1 MIMKLKN
8 KIDFYPLP
16 MVCINC
22 TPAFTIIICFVL
34 FCFILFYFT
43 NLSCSPLHV
52 RRSIVLVG
60 RVMKKALPEHA
71 KLSKESKECIQECV
85 SEFISFITSQAAD
98 RCLVEKRKTL
108 NGEDILWAMY
118 TLGFENYSETLK
130 IYLAKY
136 RQYEQEQLSLKP
148 PRKKIRKRKTK
159 SSLSQ
164 TQSKEQVDQEQE
176 QEQDQD
182 QDFQQI
188 EQQYDDGEEEEEEE
202 LENEEGDMSNI
213 QLNLILQNLPEY
225 SDDYFDDE
233 DEEEDRKQQ
242 REENSDNEPQ
252 QHHGDDSQPINLQPQ
267 LPSSAVPSLPTQQ
280 QQQFSDINPTTE
292 SNQQESFFTTQY
304 YPNQTQYVNAAPLPT
319 NPQPRQYQNQNQPNN
334 YQNDQHQNDKQRIIP
349 DLLNITNSYSE
360 DEFI

>member
-34 FCFILFYFT
+34 FYFILFYFT

-164 TQSKEQVDQEQE
+164 TQSKEQVDQ
-176 QEQDQD
+176 
-182 QDFQQI
+182 
-188 EQQYDDGEEEEEEE
+188 
-202 LENEEGDMSNI
+202 
-213 QLNLILQNLPEY
+213 
-225 SDDYFDDE
+225 
-233 DEEEDRKQQ
+233 
-242 REENSDNEPQ
+242 
-252 QHHGDDSQPINLQPQ
+252 
-267 LPSSAVPSLPTQQ
+267 
-280 QQQFSDINPTTE
+280 
-292 SNQQESFFTTQY
+292 
-304 YPNQTQYVNAAPLPT
+304 
-319 NPQPRQYQNQNQPNN
+319 
-334 YQNDQHQNDKQRIIP
+334 
-349 DLLNITNSYSE
+349 
-360 DEFI
+360 

>member
-1 MIMKLKN
+1 MSRTNNKN
-8 KIDFYPLP
+8 PIDQNWQNNDYEIKEQDRFLP
-16 MVCINC
+16 IAN
-22 TPAFTIIICFVL
+22 
-34 FCFILFYFT
+34 
-43 NLSCSPLHV
+43 
-52 RRSIVLVG
+52 VG

-164 TQSKEQVDQEQE
+164 TQSKEQVDQ
-176 QEQDQD
+176 D

-188 EQQYDDGEEEEEEE
+188 EQQYDDGEEEEEES
-202 LENEEGDMSNI
+202 ENEEGDMSNI
-213 QLNLILQNLPEY
+213 ESNLILQNLPEY

-233 DEEEDRKQQ
+233 DEEEDRQQQ

-267 LPSSAVPSLPTQQ
+267 LPSSAVPSLPTQQQ

-334 YQNDQHQNDKQRIIP
+334 YQNDQRQNDKQRIIP

>member
-1 MIMKLKN
+1 
-8 KIDFYPLP
+8 
-16 MVCINC
+16 
-22 TPAFTIIICFVL
+22 
-34 FCFILFYFT
+34 
-43 NLSCSPLHV
+43 
-52 RRSIVLVG
+52 
-60 RVMKKALPEHA
+60 
-71 KLSKESKECIQECV
+71 
-85 SEFISFITSQAAD
+85 
-98 RCLVEKRKTL
+98 
-108 NGEDILWAMY
+108 
-118 TLGFENYSETLK
+118 
-130 IYLAKY
+130 
-136 RQYEQEQLSLKP
+136 
-148 PRKKIRKRKTK
+148 
-159 SSLSQ
+159 
-164 TQSKEQVDQEQE
+164 
-176 QEQDQD
+176 
-182 QDFQQI
+182 
-188 EQQYDDGEEEEEEE
+188 
-202 LENEEGDMSNI
+202 MSNI

-233 DEEEDRKQQ
+233 DEEEDRQQQ

>member
-1 MIMKLKN
+1 
-8 KIDFYPLP
+8 
-16 MVCINC
+16 
-22 TPAFTIIICFVL
+22 
-34 FCFILFYFT
+34 
-43 NLSCSPLHV
+43 
-52 RRSIVLVG
+52 
-60 RVMKKALPEHA
+60 
-71 KLSKESKECIQECV
+71 
-85 SEFISFITSQAAD
+85 
-98 RCLVEKRKTL
+98 
-108 NGEDILWAMY
+108 MY

-164 TQSKEQVDQEQE
+164 TQSKEQVDQ
-176 QEQDQD
+176 D

-188 EQQYDDGEEEEEEE
+188 EQQYDDGEEEEEE

-233 DEEEDRKQQ
+233 DEEEDRQQQ
-242 REENSDNEPQ
+242 REENSDNESQ

-304 YPNQTQYVNAAPLPT
+304 YPNQTQHVNAAPLPT

-334 YQNDQHQNDKQRIIP
+334 YQNDQRQNDKQRIIP

>member
-34 FCFILFYFT
+34 FYFILFYFT

-52 RRSIVLVG
+52 RRSIILVG

-164 TQSKEQVDQEQE
+164 TQSKEQVDQ
-176 QEQDQD
+176 D

-188 EQQYDDGEEEEEEE
+188 EQQYDDGEEEEEE

-242 REENSDNEPQ
+242 REENSDNESQ

-267 LPSSAVPSLPTQQ
+267 LPSSAVPSLPTQQQ